1 MHYGI
6 AFTTTAKR
14 RYLTFWNSLCV
25 GKAATWFW
33 DRAIVSLAASDTR
46 WARLRLSLKCN
57 LAQKRKE
64 KPHWFFLLILLFWWL
79 NVTNSSQNMSSHDK
93 FSTKKLFKWM
103 WFMTDI
109 IDYISEC
116 QSVIPNLWSKIIG
129 LQNGSQLT
137 SISSN
142 FYSNLVCFAC
152 DTVWGHAPH

>member
-46 WARLRLSLKCN
+46 WARLRLSLKFN
-57 LAQKRKE
+57 LEKKRKE
-64 KPHWFFLLILLFWWL
+64 KPHWFFCSYCCFGGLMWQTVHKICLPMINFPLKSCSNECDSWQIWLITSV
-79 NVTNSSQNMSSHDK
+79 NVSLSFLICDLK
-93 FSTKKLFKWM
+93 F
-103 WFMTDI
+103 
-109 IDYISEC
+109 
-116 QSVIPNLWSKIIG
+116 IG

-137 SISSN
+137 SFSSN

-152 DTVWGHAPH
+152 DTVWGYAPH